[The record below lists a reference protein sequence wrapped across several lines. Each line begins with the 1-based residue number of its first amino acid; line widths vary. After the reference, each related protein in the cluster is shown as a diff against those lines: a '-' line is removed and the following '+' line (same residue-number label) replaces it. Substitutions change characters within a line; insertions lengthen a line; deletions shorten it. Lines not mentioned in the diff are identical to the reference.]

1 MALIKLTAIVDNISG
16 KLNGTVFANNKGGH
30 YMRSKSKPT
39 NPQTAEQ
46 SLRRST
52 FASIASRWREL
63 NQGQRNAWDQAAQ
76 DFPYT
81 NRLGDTKILSG
92 FSLHQKLNTNLT
104 LVNQA
109 ADLAGPPS
117 PQGVGSVIGAVGS
130 FLIPQ
135 TQQPGD
141 LPLSEIEFDMAGK
154 RQGTSVLVFATAGLS
169 QGISNFNNRLRLI
182 SVGTP
187 AVNGTTITDITEA
200 YENRFGIPTPGAK
213 IGYGLRVINNTTGEA
228 SPLFTFAG
236 EAVQA

>member
-46 SLRRST
+46 SLRRSV
-52 FASIASRWREL
+52 FASIASSWREL

-104 LVNQA
+104 LVGQA
-109 ADLAGPPS
+109 AELAGPPS
-117 PQGVGSVIGAVGS
+117 PQGVGSVVGAVGS
-130 FLIPQ
+130 YMLPG
-135 TQQPGD
+135 PGD
-141 LPLSEIEFDMAGK
+141 QPLSEVEFDMEGK
-154 RQGTSVLVFATAGLS
+154 RAGTQVLVYATAGLS
-169 QGISNFNNRLRLI
+169 PGISNFNNRLRLI
-182 SVGTP
+182 DVGPPALNGSTTLNITAAYFDRFGTP
-187 AVNGTTITDITEA
+187 TE
-200 YENRFGIPTPGAK
+200 GAK
-213 IGYGLRVINNTTGEA
+213 IGYGLRVINQTTGEA

>member
-46 SLRRST
+46 SLRRSV
-52 FASIASRWREL
+52 FASIASSWREL

-104 LVNQA
+104 LINQSS
-109 ADLAGPPS
+109 DLAGPPS
-117 PQGVGSVIGAVGS
+117 PQGVGSVVGAIGS
-130 FLIPQ
+130 FLIPDE
-135 TQQPGD
+135 GD
-141 LPLSEIEFDMAGK
+141 QPLSEVEFEIEGR
-154 RQGTSVLVFATAGLS
+154 RQNTNVVIYATAGLS
-169 QGISNFNNRLRLI
+169 PGISNFNNRLRLI
-182 SVGTP
+182 AIGAPAQSGTTTLPITQAYIDRFGTP
-187 AVNGTTITDITEA
+187 TE
-200 YENRFGIPTPGAK
+200 GAK
-213 IGYGLRVINNTTGEA
+213 IGYGLRIINAETGEA
-228 SPLFTFAG
+228 SPMFTFAG
-236 EAVQA
+236 EAIQA

>member
-46 SLRRST
+46 SLRRSV
-52 FASIASRWREL
+52 FASIASSWREL

-104 LVNQA
+104 LVDQTA
-109 ADLAGPPS
+109 ELAGPPS
-117 PQGVGSVIGAVGS
+117 PQGVGSVIGAIGS
-130 FLIPQ
+130 FILP
-135 TQQPGD
+135 TLPD
-141 LPLSEIEFDMAGK
+141 SPLSEIELEMEGR
-154 RQGTSVLVFATAGLS
+154 RQNTTILVYATAGLS
-169 QGISNFNNRLRLI
+169 PGISNFNNRLRLI
-182 SVGTP
+182 SYGPP
-187 AVNGTTITDITEA
+187 ALNGTTTLEITDEYID
-200 YENRFGIPTPGAK
+200 RFGTPTVGSK
-213 IGYGLRVINNTTGEA
+213 IGYGLRVINNLTGEA
-228 SPLFTFAG
+228 SPMFTFAG
-236 EAVQA
+236 EAIQA